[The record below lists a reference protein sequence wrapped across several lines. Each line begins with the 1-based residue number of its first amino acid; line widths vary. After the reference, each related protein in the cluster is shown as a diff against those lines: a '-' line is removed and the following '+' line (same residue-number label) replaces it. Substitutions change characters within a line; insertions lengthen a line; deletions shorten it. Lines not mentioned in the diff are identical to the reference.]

1 MAKKLWV
8 LRHAK
13 SDWTLALPDFER
25 DFNDRGERNAEELRI
40 WLADQEYLPQRIIT
54 SPAVRAARTAQAARA
69 ACPDVEFTSD
79 LRIYHGDAYT
89 MLRVVNEVEDATE
102 SLLIAG
108 HNPGITYF
116 VNRLGED
123 PVIDIFPTCGLARF
137 SVPCPWH
144 ELNFGDARLDFLRT
158 PKGGVL

>member
-1 MAKKLWV
+1 MKLWV

-13 SDWTLALPDFER
+13 SDWSRALPDFER
-25 DFNDRGERNAEELRI
+25 DLNERGERNAEELCA
-40 WLADQEYLPQRIIT
+40 WLADQDCLPERIVT
-54 SPAVRAARTAQAARA
+54 SPAVRAARTAQAARP

-89 MLRVVNEVEDATE
+89 MLRVVNEVPAEID

-108 HNPGITYF
+108 HNPVITHF
-116 VNRLGED
+116 VNRLGDEY
-123 PVIDIFPTCGLARF
+123 VIDILPTCGLARF